1 MAIRVGLLGL
11 NYGARVHI
19 PIYKEN
25 PRYDLVAVC
34 ARTPG
39 RAEAIAREHHI
50 PNWYSDV
57 RALLAS
63 DIDLVSIATP
73 PVTHAHLAAAAVVAG
88 KHAVVEVAFVGGV
101 GDARVLAKLA
111 SERHRI
117 GAAAYVLR
125 YVPTL
130 RLVSDMLAQD
140 VIGEPRLMRMD
151 FFSSFMALPGS
162 EYRWFWEAENGGGI
176 LAGVVSHGL
185 DLARRWFGSV
195 REVEASLSTLSTPPR
210 LPPGITPADDTGLVT
225 LHFESGMVAT
235 FNFSAA
241 TAYRRVAIE
250 LHGSKA
256 SLLIGGFGD
265 DLSILHMDEPRPQTV
280 YAPASYLEETRGQNG
295 LLGGFQ
301 SFVGRL
307 AEPLSGGPMPT
318 DLPTFAEAL
327 EVARLLDA
335 ARLAS
340 KERRRVHLEEV
351 G

>member
-25 PRYDLVAVC
+25 SRYDLVAVC

-39 RAEAIAREHHI
+39 RAEAVARAHRI
-50 PNWYSDV
+50 PEWYSDV
-57 RALLAS
+57 RTFLHS

-73 PVTHAHLAAAAVVAG
+73 PVTHAPLAAAAVVAG
-88 KHAVVEVAFVGGV
+88 KHALVEVAFVGRAS
-101 GDARVLAKLA
+101 DARLLARLA
-111 SERHRI
+111 HERGRVA
-117 GAAAYVLR
+117 AAAYALR

-130 RLVSDMLAQD
+130 RLASDMMAQG

-176 LAGVVSHGL
+176 LAGVIAHGL
-185 DLARRWFGSV
+185 DLARCWFGEV
-195 REVEASLSTLSTPPR
+195 REIEASLSTLSTPPE
-210 LPPGITPADDTGLVT
+210 LPEGITAADDTGLVT
-225 LHFESGMVAT
+225 LHFVSGMVAT

-241 TAYRRVAIE
+241 TAFRRVAIE
-250 LHGSKA
+250 LHGSQA
-256 SLLIGGFGD
+256 SLLVDGFGD
-265 DLSILHMDEPRPQTV
+265 DLSILKMDGTRPQTV
-280 YAPASYLEETRGQNG
+280 YAPGSYLEETRGQNG

-301 SFVGRL
+301 TLVGRL
-307 AEPLSGGPMPT
+307 AEPLSGGPLPP
-318 DLPTFAEAL
+318 DLPTFAEGY

-340 KERRRVHLEEV
+340 KERRRVHLDEV
-351 G
+351 V

>member
-1 MAIRVGLLGL
+1 MAIRVGLIGL

-19 PIYKEN
+19 PTYKEN
-25 PRYDLVAVC
+25 SRYDLVAVC
-34 ARTPG
+34 SRTPG
-39 RAEAIAREHHI
+39 RAEAVAREHRI
-50 PNWYSDV
+50 PNWYTDI
-57 RALLAS
+57 RAFLRS

-73 PVTHAHLAAAAVVAG
+73 PLTHAHLAAAALVAG
-88 KHAVVEVAFVGGV
+88 KNALVEVAFVGGSA
-101 GDARVLAKLA
+101 DARVLNRLA
-111 SERHRI
+111 AERARI

-130 RLVSDMLAQD
+130 RLVSDMMAQG

-176 LAGVVSHGL
+176 LAGVVSHGI
-185 DLARRWFGSV
+185 DLARRWFGNV

-210 LPPGITPADDTGLVT
+210 LPDGITPADDTGLVT
-225 LHFESGMVAT
+225 LHFESGMVAS
-235 FNFSAA
+235 FDFSAA

-256 SLLIGGFGD
+256 TLLIDGFGD
-265 DLSILHMDEPRPQTV
+265 ALSILRMDEARPETV

-301 SFVGRL
+301 AFVARL
-307 AEPLSGGPMPT
+307 ADPLNGGAMPA
-318 DLPTFAEAL
+318 DLPTFAEGL

-335 ARLAS
+335 ARIATR
-340 KERRRVHLEEV
+340 ERRRVHLAEV
-351 G
+351 A

>member
-1 MAIRVGLLGL
+1 MAIRVGLIGL

-19 PIYKEN
+19 PTYKEN
-25 PRYDLVAVC
+25 PRFDLVAVC

-39 RAEAIAREHHI
+39 RAEAVAREHHI
-50 PNWYSDV
+50 PNWYTDV
-57 RALLAS
+57 RAMLKS
-63 DIDLVSIATP
+63 QIDLVSIATP
-73 PVTHAHLAAAAVVAG
+73 PATHPYLAASALVAG
-88 KHAVVEVAFVGGV
+88 KHAVVEVSFVGRAA
-101 GDARVLAKLA
+101 DARILNRLAA
-111 SERHRI
+111 ERHKI

-130 RLVSDMLAQD
+130 RLVSDMLAEG
-140 VIGEPRLMRMD
+140 VIGVPRLMRMD
-151 FFSSFMALPGS
+151 FFSSFMTLPGG
-162 EYRWFWEAENGGGI
+162 EYPWFWEAENGGGV
-176 LAGVVSHGL
+176 LAGVIAHGL
-185 DLARRWFGSV
+185 DVARRWFGPV
-195 REVEASLSTLSTPPR
+195 REVEASLTTLSTPPH
-210 LPPGITPADDTGLVT
+210 LPPGITAADDTGLVT

-256 SLLIGGFGD
+256 SLLIDGFGD
-265 DLSILHMDEPRPQTV
+265 DVSILRMDEPRPQPV
-280 YAPASYLEETRGQNG
+280 YVPASYLEETRGQNG

-307 AEPLSGGPMPT
+307 AEVLSGGPLPP

-340 KERRRVHLEEV
+340 RERRRVHLEEIN
-351 G
+351 

>member
-19 PIYKEN
+19 PTYKEN
-25 PRYDLVAVC
+25 LRYDLVAVC

-50 PNWYSDV
+50 PHWYTDV
-57 RALLAS
+57 RAMLAS

-73 PVTHAHLAAAAVVAG
+73 PATHAHLSAASVAAG
-88 KHAVVEVAFVGGV
+88 KHVVVEVAFVGQAA
-101 GDARVLAKLA
+101 DARVLARLA
-111 SERHRI
+111 AERRRI
-117 GAAAYVLR
+117 CAAAYVLR
-125 YVPTL
+125 YVPSL

-151 FFSSFMALPGS
+151 FFSSFMALPGG

-176 LAGVVSHGL
+176 LAGVVAHGL
-185 DLARRWFGSV
+185 DLARRWFGAV
-195 REVEASLSTLSTPPR
+195 REVEATLRTLSKPPR
-210 LPPGITPADDTGLVT
+210 LPPGITPADDSGLVT
-225 LHFESGMVAT
+225 LHFESDMVAT

-241 TAYRRVAIE
+241 AAYRRVAIE

-256 SLLIGGFGD
+256 SLLIDGFGD
-265 DLSILHMDEPRPQTV
+265 ELSILRMDEPRPQTL

-301 SFVGRL
+301 SFVTRL
-307 AEPLSGGPMPT
+307 AEPLSGGPLPP

-340 KERRRVHLEEV
+340 RERRRVQLDEV